1 MITACIIGFIV
12 VLVLIWFIATM
23 NGMKVARLKVDEA
36 ESGIDVALTK
46 RYDVLTKLLE
56 CVKGYAKHEQ
66 ETLYQT
72 IALRSGMSMS
82 DRQTENN
89 KMSQLFKDVRLL
101 AESYPD
107 LKASQNFVQLQNSI
121 TDVEEHLQ
129 AARRLYNANV
139 TSYNRRLIV
148 FPSSIVAG
156 ICGMTKREFFEAEE
170 NKRQDVE
177 IKF

>member
-1 MITACIIGFIV
+1 MSNEKIGY
-12 VLVLIWFIATM
+12 
-23 NGMKVARLKVDEA
+23 G
-36 ESGIDVALTK
+36 
-46 RYDVLTKLLE
+46 
-56 CVKGYAKHEQ
+56 
-66 ETLYQT
+66 
-72 IALRSGMSMS
+72 SGMSMS